1 MRAFVVFLFSLFSV
15 ISQLHAQSYSLSGKV
30 VNEKNLSQPVDFA
43 AIMLP
48 DQQLWAT
55 ANDRGEFFIRNIRSG
70 KVKINISCLGFE
82 PQTVE
87 IDIHTDVKDLV
98 FKLKESNLS
107 LSEVV
112 ITAKEK
118 TEAATSSYTIDRAAL
133 DHLQTQTIADITSL
147 LPGGKTLNTKYLAS
161 ADPQQ
166 VAIRSISKGGD
177 SHSLFGT
184 AIEVDGVRLSTNSSF
199 EGLSSASTNLKG
211 LDVRN
216 ISSTNIESVEVV
228 TGVPSVEY
236 GDVSNGMVK
245 VNTKQGKT
253 PLTIELSTRPNTKQY
268 AINKGFVLTRKGD
281 ILNVSF
287 ERTSSISDIASPYTT
302 YDRNGLTLRYTNTF
316 NKSSKQ
322 PIKLTAGI
330 AGNLGG
336 FNTEADPDAYSNEY
350 RKIDANTLR
359 GNFKMDWLLNKN
371 WITNVELNA
380 SAVFSDQ
387 KEVLNVYQSS
397 SSSTVAIHA
406 KKEGYYVS
414 EKYEDNPNAAI
425 VIIPRGVWFEQK
437 VTDNKPKDYNVK
449 LKANWARRMGRVG
462 SFFLLGGE
470 YSYSKNAGKGS
481 YYRTPKD
488 EKYTYYVPTW
498 REYRYKDQPGMNN
511 LSFFAEERISI
522 PIQASTL
529 ELVGGVRSDI
539 TSVSHSAYGTVSS
552 LSPRLNAKYTFWDRQ
567 GGWLKKLTVR
577 AGWGKSVKLPSLG
590 VLNPQP
596 TYTERIS
603 FSSASDAEGTAYSA
617 YHVYPVVPL
626 FNPDLKW
633 QHSGL
638 TEVGVE
644 ARFTGVRVSLTAFH
658 NKIGNPYKR
667 TSTYLPY
674 SYKFTDQSSLNNVLI
689 PASDRIY
696 AIDHTTGVVTVSD
709 KAGANPTQELV
720 YKERALLRAQSF
732 SSNASSTVKKGLEWV
747 FDFDKIPGLNT
758 SFRLDGSYYYYR
770 GVDETLN
777 ANSPGAT
784 QLMTDGNYYKY
795 VGYYI
800 GGTSSANGRISKQ
813 LNTNLTV
820 VTHIPKIRLIVSLRL
835 EGSLYNSTRNLSE
848 YSEGERSGRLADRN
862 AYDLIDGSIYDS
874 DHYIAMYPLYYSSI
888 EDMSARIPFKESFLA
903 ARESDPTRYNELSKM
918 VIKTPTSY
926 FFNKNKLSPYFV
938 ANLSITKE
946 IGKYVSLSFDARN
959 FTNTMAKVKQSA
971 INTYLPLY
979 GSSYIPSF
987 YYGLALR
994 IKL

>member
-1 MRAFVVFLFSLFSV
+1 MRVFVIFLFSLFV
-15 ISQLHAQSYSLSGKV
+15 VLNPLYAQHYSLSGKV
-30 VNEKNLSQPVDFA
+30 VNEKNLNQPVDFA
-43 AIMLP
+43 AVMLP
-48 DQQLWAT
+48 EQQLWAT
-55 ANDRGEFFIRNIRSG
+55 ANDQGEFSIRNIEPG

-82 PQTVE
+82 PLTVE

-118 TEAATSSYTIDRAAL
+118 TEAVTSAYTIDRAAL

-147 LPGGKTLNTKYLAS
+147 LPGGKTLDAKKMAS
-161 ADPQQ
+161 SDPQQ
-166 VAIRSISKGGD
+166 VAIRSTSNGGD

-245 VNTKQGKT
+245 VHTKQGKT

-268 AINKGFVLTRKGD
+268 AVNKGFDLTRKGD
-281 ILNVSF
+281 ILNVSI

-302 YDRNGLTLRYTNTF
+302 YDRNGLTLRYTKTF
-316 NKSSKQ
+316 NKASNQ
-322 PIKLTAGI
+322 PIKLTAGM

-336 FNTEADPDAYSNEY
+336 FDSEADPDAYSNEY
-350 RKIDANTLR
+350 RKVDANTLR
-359 GNFKMDWLLNKN
+359 GNFKIDWLLNKS
-371 WITNVELNA
+371 WITNVELSA

-387 KEVLNVYQSS
+387 KDVLNEYHSS

-406 KKEGYYVS
+406 KEEGYYVS
-414 EKYEDNPNAAI
+414 EKYEDNPNADI
-425 VIIPRGVWFEQK
+425 VIIPRGIWFSQL
-437 VTDNKPKDYNVK
+437 VTDNKPRDYNAK
-449 LKANWARRMGRVG
+449 MKANWSRRFGHLT

-470 YSYSKNAGKGS
+470 YSYSKNAGKGT
-481 YYRTPKD
+481 YYNTPND
-488 EKYTYYVPTW
+488 EKYAYYVPTW

-511 LSFFAEERISI
+511 FSFFAEERVSI

-529 ELVGGVRSDI
+529 ELMAGVRSDI

-552 LSPRLNAKYTFWDRQ
+552 LSPRFNAKYTFWDRRE
-567 GGWLKKLTVR
+567 GLLEKLTLR

-596 TYTERIS
+596 AYTERIS
-603 FSSASDAEGTAYSA
+603 FSSASDAGGTAYSA

-689 PASDRIY
+689 PASDRLY

-709 KAGANPTQELV
+709 KTGANPAQELV

-747 FDFDKIPGLNT
+747 FDFDKIPALNT

-777 ANSPGAT
+777 ANSPGTT
-784 QLMTDGNYYKY
+784 QLMTNGNYYKY
-795 VGYYI
+795 VGYYV
-800 GGTSSANGRISKQ
+800 GNPSSANGRLSKQ

-835 EGSLYNSTRNLSE
+835 EGSLYNSSRNLSE
-848 YSEGERSGRLADRN
+848 YSQGERSARLADRN
-862 AYDLIDGSIYDS
+862 SYELMDGAIYDS
-874 DHYIAMYPLYYSSI
+874 DHYIGMYPLYYSSI
-888 EDMSARIPFKESFLA
+888 ENLNVRIPFKEAFLA
-903 ARESDPTRYNELSKM
+903 ARESDPALYNELAKM
-918 VIKTPTSY
+918 VNKTPTAYY
-926 FFNKNKLSPYFV
+926 FNENKLSPYFV

-959 FTNTMAKVKQSA
+959 FTNTMAKVKQSNN
-971 INTYLPLY
+971 NTYLPLY